1 MLNKMKID
9 IGCGS
14 TKKKGFIGVDILQL
28 SGVDIIHDLN
38 IFPYP
43 FEDNEVEEIWIDQ
56 VLEHLNEP
64 VKVIEE
70 LHRIC
75 KNGASITIGVPYF
88 RSFYATIDPTHKN
101 FFGIYWFAYFD
112 PKKKFCQRYQYSKVR
127 FSVDKI
133 EFDRESKG
141 NMSFIHKM
149 VVRFAEKYPAKYESR
164 LSHLLPLNSLTFH
177 LKVIK

>member
-1 MLNKMKID
+1 MKID

-14 TKKKGFIGVDILQL
+14 SKKYGFIGIDILDLQ
-28 SGVDIIHDLN
+28 GVDIVHDLN
-38 IFPYP
+38 AFPYP
-43 FEDNEVEEIWIDQ
+43 FNDNEVDEIWMDQ

-64 VKVIEE
+64 IKVIEE

-112 PKKKFCQRYQYSKVR
+112 PAHSFCQKYQYSKAR
-127 FSVDKI
+127 FRVNEI
-133 EFDRESKG
+133 EFDREWKG
-141 NMSFIHKM
+141 EIRFIHRM
-149 VVRFAEKYPAKYESR
+149 LVRFAEKYPSRYEAK
-164 LSHLLPLNSLTFH
+164 LSHLFPLNSLTFH
-177 LKVIK
+177 LEVIK